1 MFRHKPRWLCAHIL
15 TLLMVLALGIGSH
28 APSAFAKSPDE
39 SVVPESGGGGGGY
52 GDPDQPQ
59 EPPKFAPGG
68 DPEYTYAPESE
79 TTIRT
84 RFGGAQVVGRNQFD
98 VWSWRVRFWVAGL
111 RFAYLRF

>member
-1 MFRHKPRWLCAHIL
+1 MFCHKPRWLCAHIL

-28 APSAFAKSPDE
+28 VDPAVAAGPSE
-39 SVVPESGGGGGGY
+39 NVVPEAGGGGGDY
-52 GDPDQPQ
+52 GDPDHPQ

-68 DPEYTYAPESE
+68 DPEYGYVPESE
-79 TTIRT
+79 TTSRP
-84 RFGGAQVVGRNQFD
+84 RFGGQVIGRNQVN